1 MIKKVKLIQVRLR
14 LNTHS
19 HRYMPKIALIRVCMY
34 VCQLFNHKFSLKEDM
49 ITEDFTLARKKQ
61 TISFLAESFFLFCFV
76 HMYHRIDERFVL
88 LCQSERKTNIFG
100 CP

>member
-19 HRYMPKIALIRVCMY
+19 HRYMPKIALIRVCVY

-61 TISFLAESFFLFCFV
+61 TISFLAESFFVLFCSYV
-76 HMYHRIDERFVL
+76 SPDRRTICAAVPVRAE
-88 LCQSERKTNIFG
+88 N
-100 CP
+100 

>member
-14 LNTHS
+14 LNTHY
-19 HRYMPKIALIRVCMY
+19 HRYMPKIALIRVC

-61 TISFLAESFFLFCFV
+61 TISFLAEYFFVLFCSYV
-76 HMYHRIDERFVL
+76 SPDRRTICAAVPVRAE
-88 LCQSERKTNIFG
+88 N
-100 CP
+100 